1 MEWLYFV
8 VLIAFVAIMFTIVR
22 RPMYEVIFLAF
33 IFLVIISGNLS
44 NIGTY
49 LYNTASNYMLFSI
62 SAFIAFGMIFE
73 KTGIISDMINI
84 IVSIVGRF
92 SGGAGYVAL
101 VGSAAM
107 GALSGTG
114 PGNAAA
120 IGVITIPAM
129 KRSGFSAEMA
139 ATIEM
144 AASSLGPII
153 PPAGAI
159 VLCHSILVTMYPEYT
174 FSQFWLL
181 AWAVSFWLLL
191 QRFITL
197 YILIKRQHVAP
208 IPKEQRPTFKQA
220 MKEGWRSLLLPVII
234 FIPFMFD
241 ALFNDTLVAARLG
254 EEAAGVFSNI
264 LLTVIPSVASLVVVL
279 LYVQKGNRFSFKEL
293 ANAFYGGEGSVAPVL
308 VMAFAGF
315 AITELFT
322 DMGVA
327 ESLSASLAGIS
338 IPRWFVAIVIPL
350 IFTFL
355 GMFMEPMSIVSMFCG
370 AFIPIAVS
378 VGIHPMLAAMMV
390 NVMCL
395 AMGHMTPPFALCLF
409 VCMGIAESDYQK
421 TVKLTIVWCVGQYI
435 LTVAILMGWIPMFG
449 LLS

>member
-1 MEWLYFV
+1 MW
-8 VLIAFVAIMFTIVR
+8 
-22 RPMYEVIFLAF
+22 
-33 IFLVIISGNLS
+33 
-44 NIGTY
+44 
-49 LYNTASNYMLFSI
+49 
-62 SAFIAFGMIFE
+62 
-73 KTGIISDMINI
+73 
-84 IVSIVGRF
+84 
-92 SGGAGYVAL
+92 
-101 VGSAAM
+101 
-107 GALSGTG
+107 
-114 PGNAAA
+114 
-120 IGVITIPAM
+120 
-129 KRSGFSAEMA
+129 
-139 ATIEM
+139 
-144 AASSLGPII
+144 
-153 PPAGAI
+153 
-159 VLCHSILVTMYPEYT
+159 
-174 FSQFWLL
+174 
-181 AWAVSFWLLL
+181 
-191 QRFITL
+191 
-197 YILIKRQHVAP
+197 
-208 IPKEQRPTFKQA
+208 
-220 MKEGWRSLLLPVII
+220 
-234 FIPFMFD
+234 
-241 ALFNDTLVAARLG
+241 
-254 EEAAGVFSNI
+254 
-264 LLTVIPSVASLVVVL
+264 
-279 LYVQKGNRFSFKEL
+279 QKGNRFSFKEL
-293 ANAFYGGEGSVAPVL
+293 ASAFYGGEGSVAPVL

-435 LTVAILMGWIPMFG
+435 LTVAMLMGWIPMFG

>member
-8 VLIAFVAIMFTIVR
+8 ILIVFVVVMFTIVR

-33 IFLVIISGNLS
+33 VFLTVISGNLGK
-44 NIGTY
+44 IGVY

-62 SAFIAFGMIFE
+62 AVFIIFGTIFE

-84 IVSIVGRF
+84 ITALVGRF

-101 VGSAAM
+101 FGSAAM
-107 GALSGTG
+107 GALSGTA

-120 IGVITIPAM
+120 VGVIAIPAM
-129 KRSGFSAEMA
+129 KRAGFSAELA

-144 AASSLGPII
+144 AASALGPII

-159 VLCHSILVTMYPEYT
+159 VLCHSILITLYPQYT

-181 AWAVSFWLLL
+181 AWAMSFWLLL

-197 YILIKRQHVAP
+197 YFLIKRNHVAP
-208 IPKEQRPTFKQA
+208 IPKEERMTVRDA
-220 MKEGWRSLLLPVII
+220 LREGWRSLLLPVII

-241 ALFNDTLVAARLG
+241 ALCNDSVIAARLG
-254 EEAAGVFSNI
+254 EEAASVFTNI
-264 LLTVIPSVASLVVVL
+264 LLTVLPSVASLAVIL
-279 LYVQKGNRFSFKEL
+279 LYIRKGNRFSFKAL
-293 ANAFYGGEGSVAPVL
+293 VNSLVGGEGGSAPII

-322 DMGVA
+322 DIGVDA
-327 ESLSASLAGIS
+327 SLSASLAGLV

-355 GMFMEPMSIVSMFCG
+355 GMFMEPMSIVSMFLG
-370 AFIPIAVS
+370 AFIPIATAA
-378 VGIHPMLAAMMV
+378 GIHPMLAAMTM

-395 AMGHMTPPFALCLF
+395 AMGPMTPPFALSLF
-409 VCMGIAESDYQK
+409 VCMSIAESDYQK
-421 TVKLTIVWCVGQYI
+421 TVKITVVWCVAQYI
-435 LTVAILMGWIPMFG
+435 LTVLILMGWIPMFG
-449 LLS
+449 TLV